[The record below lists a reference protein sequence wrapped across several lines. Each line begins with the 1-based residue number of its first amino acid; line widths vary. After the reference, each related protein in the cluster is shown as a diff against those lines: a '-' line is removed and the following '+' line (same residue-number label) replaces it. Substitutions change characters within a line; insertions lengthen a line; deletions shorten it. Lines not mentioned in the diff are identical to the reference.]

1 MITLEA
7 SGVLSWSISQLVA
20 DVLPFRI
27 VRGSAELIVARN
39 TAGWRIT
46 LINNLGVTKECTYSA
61 QWPHGGCTPDQ
72 IDPTQRQTVE
82 LEWDAQRHGRLH
94 LASELITNT
103 DVAISARGGAGT
115 GADSVV
121 VQVPAGEVRVLSL
134 E

>member
-1 MITLEA
+1 MAHHADQQPRGDE
-7 SGVLSWSISQLVA
+7 GVH
-20 DVLPFRI
+20 VL
-27 VRGSAELIVARN
+27 GAMAARRLH
-39 TAGWRIT
+39 A
-46 LINNLGVTKECTYSA
+46 
-61 QWPHGGCTPDQ
+61 PDQ

-94 LASELITNT
+94 LARELITNT